1 MKRGTVFFALFVA
14 ITLLIALAIQHST
27 QAQRQDRPG
36 GQFPRGRR
44 GSFMITRSLN
54 LESSWAHLCFEVKID
69 DKVLGKARG
78 IYNKAWDE
86 RAKVL
91 KDLEAAGDDQAAM
104 DAATSKA
111 DKIKAD
117 MHAKLKDVLSS
128 EEMEKLAEWEES
140 QQQQRQR
147 MRTPPG
153 PPGM

>member
-14 ITLLIALAIQHST
+14 FALLIALAVQHST

-36 GQFPRGRR
+36 GQSPRGRR

-54 LESSWAHLCFEVKID
+54 LESSWAHLCFEMKID
-69 DKVLGKARG
+69 DKVLGKARKT
-78 IYNKAWDE
+78 YKEAWDK
-86 RAKVL
+86 RAKL
-91 KDLEAAGDDQAAM
+91 MKGLEEAGDDQEAAN
-104 DAATSKA
+104 AARSEA

-117 MHAKLKDVLSS
+117 MLAKLKDALSS
-128 EEMEKLAEWEES
+128 EEMEKLAEWEKS
-140 QQQQRQR
+140 QQRQRQR

>member
-1 MKRGTVFFALFVA
+1 MKRGIVFFALFLAV
-14 ITLLIALAIQHST
+14 TLLIALAIQHST
-27 QAQRQDRPG
+27 QAQQQDRPG

-54 LESSWAHLCFEVKID
+54 LESSWAHLCFEMKID
-69 DKVLGKARG
+69 DKVMTKARG
-78 IYNKAWDE
+78 IYKKAWDD
-86 RAKVL
+86 RAKLL
-91 KDLEAAGDDQAAM
+91 KDLEEAGDDEEAM
-104 DAATSKA
+104 NAATSKA

-117 MHAKLKDVLSS
+117 MLAKLKDALSS
-128 EEMEKLAEWEES
+128 AEMEKLAEWEKS